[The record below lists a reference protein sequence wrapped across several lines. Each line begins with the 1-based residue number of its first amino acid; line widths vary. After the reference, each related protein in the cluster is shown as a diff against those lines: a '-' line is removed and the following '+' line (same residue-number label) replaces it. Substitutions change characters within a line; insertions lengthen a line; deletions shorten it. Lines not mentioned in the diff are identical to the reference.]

1 MNNTQQRPKE
11 CGLCEETASYLTPFG
26 LLCHGHARSFIEDE
40 TTWLPI
46 PLKPDLVVNLP
57 H

>member
-1 MNNTQQRPKE
+1 MNSNQTRPKQ
-11 CGLCEETASYLTPFG
+11 CGLCDETASYLTPFG
-26 LLCHGHARSFIEDE
+26 LLCHDHARSFIDNE

-46 PLKPDLVVNLP
+46 PLKVDLVVDLP